1 MPDWKP
7 EIRRRLTSLRLA
19 PTREAAI
26 VEELAQHLDDYYAEL
41 LAGGATSAEAYRA
54 TLVELSES
62 ELLAREL
69 RRVERPAAPE
79 PIVLGTNRRTNMLA
93 DLWQDLRFGA
103 RMLVKQPG
111 FSLIAVL
118 TLGLGIGANTAIFS
132 LIDAVLLQE
141 LPYREPGRVVVLWAS
156 TPRRAS
162 EAPLASADIAAWRAG
177 TQGFAQVTAFMPQT
191 ADLTEQGEPERIG
204 GTAVTP
210 EFFQTI
216 GIAPLLGRAFT
227 PAESQPGAASVGLI
241 SHSLWQ
247 RRFGADPALL
257 GKEILVND
265 NKLTIIG
272 ILPPGFDFPRAGELP
287 SLLPFASRTD
297 IWLPLKLH
305 AQQWGSRNERYLTTL
320 ARLKPGVS
328 FSQAQAELNLYA
340 ARQAQEFP
348 DTHAGSS
355 VSLVPLHQQMAGKS
369 RTALRLLF
377 AAVGLLLLIA
387 CVNVANLLLARGVA
401 RQRELAIRAALGAG
415 RARIVRQVLAE
426 SLLLSVLGGGLGLLC
441 AAWCLRLVVLL
452 SPANLPRLENV
463 SLNTTVLLFTLLI
476 ALLTGI
482 VFGLLPAWQMSR
494 INLRDSLNEGGRGAD
509 SPVSHA
515 VRSWL
520 IAGEVALAVVLLVG
534 AGLLVRSLLR
544 VQAIDPGFKATSV
557 LSFDLS
563 LPGSRYADDA
573 RRAAFYQTLFARL
586 AALPGV
592 RGAGAISYL
601 PLGGGGNWGGFD
613 IEGMPDLPDQR
624 YVTERRMVTPGYFA
638 ALNIGVQRGRDFTPE
653 DDSSHSP
660 VVVINETLARQ
671 YFGDADPI
679 GRRLR
684 MGRNNPNNSW
694 RTIVGVVRDVK
705 SETLEAETMPQA
717 YFPLTQWAHSNTMS
731 VVVQVEGDPL
741 ALVSAVRA
749 EMKALDPYLPL
760 ANVRTLAQVRS
771 AATSARRFNVIL
783 LGLFAGTALLLTV
796 VGLYGVIAYL
806 VGRRER
812 EIGIRLALGAGQ
824 AAIQRLIVMQGMKP
838 VIVGGA
844 IGLLAA
850 LALTRWMQSLLF
862 GVSAADP
869 LTFILVPLLLAAV
882 ALLACWIPARRAT
895 KVDPMIALRYE

>member
-1 MPDWKP
+1 VPDWKP
-7 EIRRRLTSLRLA
+7 EIRRRLTNLKLE

-26 VEELAQHLDDYYAEL
+26 VEELAQHLADCYTEL
-41 LAGGATSAEAYRA
+41 LAGGLTAAEAERQTRA
-54 TLVELSES
+54 ELSGS
-62 ELLAREL
+62 ELLAWEL
-69 RRVERPAAPE
+69 RRVERQITQE
-79 PIVLGTNRRTNMLA
+79 PIVLGTNRRANMIA

-103 RMLVKQPG
+103 RMLRKQPG

-118 TLGLGIGANTAIFS
+118 TLALGIGANTAIFS

-156 TPRRAS
+156 NPRAS
-162 EAPLASADIAAWRAG
+162 EAPLASADVAAWRAG
-177 TQGFAQVTAFMPQT
+177 TQSFAQVTAFMPQT

-216 GIAPLLGRAFT
+216 GIEPLLGRAFT
-227 PAESQPGAASVGLI
+227 PEESQPGAASVGLI

-257 GKEILVND
+257 GKEIVVNGS
-265 NKLTIIG
+265 KLTVIG

-297 IWLPLKLH
+297 IWVPLKLD
-305 AQQWGSRNERYLTTL
+305 ARQWSSRNERYLTTL

-328 FSQAQAELNLYA
+328 FSQAQAEMKIYA
-340 ARQAQEFP
+340 ARQAQAFP

-355 VSLVPLHQQMAGKS
+355 VSLAPLHQQMAGKS

-426 SLLLSVLGGGLGLLC
+426 SLLLAVLGGALGLLF

-463 SLNTTVLLFTLLI
+463 SLNATVLLFTLLI

-482 VFGLLPAWQMSR
+482 VFGLLPALQMSK
-494 INLRDSLNEGGRGAD
+494 IDLRESLNEGGRGAE
-509 SPVSHA
+509 SPLSHA
-515 VRSWL
+515 VRNWL

-557 LSFDLS
+557 LTFDLS
-563 LPGSRYADDA
+563 LPGSRYADDS

-586 AALPGV
+586 ATLPGV

-601 PLGGGGNWGGFD
+601 PLGGGGNWGSFA
-613 IEGMPDLPDQR
+613 IEGAPDLPDQR

-653 DDSSHSP
+653 DDHSQAP

-671 YFGDADPI
+671 YFGAADPV

-684 MGRNNPNNSW
+684 LGRTNTNNRW

-705 SETLEAETMPQA
+705 SDTLEAETGPQT
-717 YFPLTQWAHSNTMS
+717 YLPLTQWAHSHTMS
-731 VVVQVEGDPL
+731 IVVQVEGDPL

-749 EMKALDPYLPL
+749 ETKALDPYLPL
-760 ANVRTLAQVRS
+760 ANVRTLAQVRT

-783 LGLFAGTALLLTV
+783 LGLFAGTALLLMV
-796 VGLYGVIAYL
+796 VGLYSVIAYL
-806 VGRRER
+806 VGRRVR

-824 AAIQRLIVMQGMKP
+824 SAILRLILTQGMRP
-838 VIVGGA
+838 VIVGGV
-844 IGLLAA
+844 IGLLGA

-862 GVSAADP
+862 GVSATDP
-869 LTFILVPLLLAAV
+869 LTFTLIPLLLASV

-895 KVDPMIALRYE
+895 KVDPMAALRSE